1 MTLELEMMP
10 VLVIALSG
18 CDRGS
23 GDGGVWPVAVWW
35 ELAVSH
41 PTLPGRLLGREE
53 SRVAQGMGKD
63 VGCGHQAL
71 LGWDRGPTDF
81 WWETLHIKGSLQKK
95 KPKIFWQ
102 MSKLLWPPPPPLI
115 LTKNHFHFN
124 AWKTLFD
131 KFQKYVILP
140 PTPTH
145 LTPLESCQKVSKI
158 VTNVT
163 GDMISGKYAQTYTP
177 IPLKNKSL

>member
-1 MTLELEMMP
+1 MMKDFHLFLNIIFHFS
-10 VLVIALSG
+10 VYSTSI
-18 CDRGS
+18 
-23 GDGGVWPVAVWW
+23 
-35 ELAVSH
+35 
-41 PTLPGRLLGREE
+41 RE
-53 SRVAQGMGKD
+53 A
-63 VGCGHQAL
+63 
-71 LGWDRGPTDF
+71 F
-81 WWETLHIKGSLQKK
+81 KK
-95 KPKIFWQ
+95 KPKKFWQ

-115 LTKNHFHFN
+115 LTKNHFHFY

-145 LTPLESCQKVSKI
+145 LTPLESCQKVSKN

-177 IPLKNKSL
+177 IPPHTPKK

>member
-1 MTLELEMMP
+1 MYDAPTTTRQIFLQFWWSWHGSEGILCQPNLGPGFVYINLATDPSFNYQNQSCHDYQNKMGHGKHLWKNIFIPTFLDCSILMTEELKMMP

-41 PTLPGRLLGREE
+41 PTLPGRLLGSEE

-71 LGWDRGPTDF
+71 GWDRGPTDF
-81 WWETLHIKGSLQKK
+81 WWETLHTRHHAGNSQHSL
-95 KPKIFWQ
+95 
-102 MSKLLWPPPPPLI
+102 
-115 LTKNHFHFN
+115 
-124 AWKTLFD
+124 
-131 KFQKYVILP
+131 
-140 PTPTH
+140 
-145 LTPLESCQKVSKI
+145 
-158 VTNVT
+158 
-163 GDMISGKYAQTYTP
+163 
-177 IPLKNKSL
+177 